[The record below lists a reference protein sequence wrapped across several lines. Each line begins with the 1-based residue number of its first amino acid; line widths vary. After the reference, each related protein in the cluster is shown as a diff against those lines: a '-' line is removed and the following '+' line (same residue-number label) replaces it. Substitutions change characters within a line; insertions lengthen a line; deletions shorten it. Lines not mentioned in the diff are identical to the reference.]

1 MTAAL
6 EGDIV
11 KNLLRLTTRTVPI
24 GLALIVCG
32 AVASPVAQNITAG
45 DLAAGLA
52 NASRWLIHS
61 GDYRST
67 RHSPLT
73 QITPANV
80 GQLSALWTF
89 QTGVVTGANA
99 INKFEA
105 TPIAIDG
112 NLYFTGINN
121 YAWAVDGRTGKR
133 LWQYQ
138 RQLPSGLKVC
148 CGVVNRGF
156 AVHGDRLFMTTLDA
170 HVISLDIKTG
180 KVVWDVELAE
190 FKLGYASTVAP
201 LVVKD
206 KLIVGMAGG
215 EYATR
220 GFLDAY
226 DLNDG
231 KRLWRFWTIPAPGE
245 PGGDTWPVGHHERG
259 GGPTW
264 ITGSYDPDLNLV
276 YWGTGNPNP
285 DFHGA
290 IRKGDNL
297 YTDSVVALDADTG
310 KLRWHFQYTPFDEHD
325 WDANQ
330 IKVLADLTINGRAR
344 KTLITANRN
353 GFFYVLDRTNGE
365 FIQAKPY
372 VKTTWATE
380 IDAKGRPIELP
391 DQRPTTAGVLTCPDL
406 AGGGSFTSP
415 SFDPA
420 RRLFFVS
427 ARETCQIY
435 ATSPPPAGYQL
446 GDHAMGG
453 TSRNRG
459 GTGALR
465 AIDPVTLERKWEVP
479 YGGPS
484 YSGVLSTASGLVF
497 AGDHD
502 GVLMAVDSSNGK
514 VLWQYRLGAPLYAAP
529 STVMIDG
536 RQVVL
541 IPSGTT
547 LTAFGL
553 PASALP
559 VSVTQ
564 SAR

>member
-1 MTAAL
+1 MHGRVLPMIAVALGAAMAYPAAQ
-6 EGDIV
+6 GIGTQD
-11 KNLLRLTTRTVPI
+11 LLD
-24 GLALIVCG
+24 GLAHP
-32 AVASPVAQNITAG
+32 A
-45 DLAAGLA
+45 
-52 NASRWLIHS
+52 RWLIHS
-61 GDYRST
+61 GDYTSA

-80 GQLSALWTF
+80 GDLTALWTF
-89 QTGVVTGANA
+89 QTGIISGGNQ

-112 NLYFTGINN
+112 MLYVTGIHNN
-121 YAWAVDGRTGKR
+121 AWAIDGRTGKQ
-133 LWQYQ
+133 LWRYQ
-138 RQLPSGLKVC
+138 RQLPPGLKVC
-148 CGVVNRGF
+148 CGPVNRGF
-156 AVHGDRLFMTTLDA
+156 AVYGDRLFMTTLDA
-170 HVISLDIKTG
+170 HVVALDIRTG
-180 KVVWDVELAE
+180 KPVWDVELAE
-190 FKLGYASTVAP
+190 HTLGYASTVAP

-206 KLIVGMAGG
+206 RLIVGMAGG
-215 EYATR
+215 EFATR

-226 DLNDG
+226 DLIDG
-231 KRLWRFWTIPAPGE
+231 RRIWRFYTIPEPHE
-245 PGGDTWPVGHHERG
+245 PGGDSWPPGQYARG

-264 ITGSYDPDLNLV
+264 ITGSYDPELNLI

-285 DFHGA
+285 DFFGGN
-290 IRKGDNL
+290 RKGDNL

-310 KLRWHFQYTPFDEHD
+310 RLRWHFQYTPHDEHD
-325 WDANQ
+325 WDSNQ
-330 IKVLADLTINGRAR
+330 IQVLADLTIGGRPR

-353 GFFYVLDRTNGE
+353 GFFYVLDRTTGA

-372 VKTTWATE
+372 VKTTWAAE
-380 IDAKGRPIELP
+380 VDAAGRPIELAN
-391 DQRPTTAGVLTCPDL
+391 QRPTAEGTLTCPDL

-435 ATSPPPAGYQL
+435 GQAAPPPDYRL
-446 GDHAMGG
+446 GDSAMGG
-453 TSRNRG
+453 FSRNRA

-465 AIDPVTLERKWEVP
+465 AIDAVTLERRWEIP

-502 GVLMAVDSSNGK
+502 GTLMAIDAPTGRI
-514 VLWQYRLGAPLYAAP
+514 LWQYRFGAPFYAAP
-529 STVMIDG
+529 ATVEIDG
-536 RQVVL
+536 RQVL
-541 IPSGTT
+541 LMPAGTT

-553 PASALP
+553 PIRKPTSEGH
-559 VSVTQ
+559 
-564 SAR
+564 